1 MLKKEMVKVT
11 QEELDAEEESTG
23 MKERLEDDDS
33 SLENTEWMHSVKVM
47 EQKSYKHMLNRMSQ
61 DQIAMTIHTNDLHE
75 SLKDKKL
82 IVKSMYLKRDKAK
95 EDQLQSKF
103 TLDNLMKNIDKEQ
116 EQRQD
121 RIKSLYKSIQNK
133 EEAMSRR
140 MERANRQKVIANEA
154 AAENKDSEEEKKRE
168 EFMV

>member
-1 MLKKEMVKVT
+1 
-11 QEELDAEEESTG
+11 
-23 MKERLEDDDS
+23 MK
-33 SLENTEWMHSVKVM
+33 
-47 EQKSYKHMLNRMSQ
+47 
-61 DQIAMTIHTNDLHE
+61 IHANVLYE

-82 IVKSMYLKRDKAK
+82 IVKYEFLKKDKAK
-95 EDQLQSKF
+95 EEQLQSKF

-140 MERANRQKVIANEA
+140 MERANR
-154 AAENKDSEEEKKRE
+154 
-168 EFMV
+168 